1 MLVDLKA
8 FFTDPAVFRK
18 SMVALL
24 GLIGLIGA
32 SCSQQIAA
40 LVGPKYQPLVI
51 AIGAAFAAPVVI
63 QMHNSGE
70 SK

>member
-1 MLVDLKA
+1 MLTDIKA

-18 SMVALL
+18 SMVALAGLL
-24 GLIGLIGA
+24 GIIAA
-32 SCSQQIAA
+32 SCSQQISA

-51 AIGAAFAAPVVI
+51 AIGAVLAAPVVI